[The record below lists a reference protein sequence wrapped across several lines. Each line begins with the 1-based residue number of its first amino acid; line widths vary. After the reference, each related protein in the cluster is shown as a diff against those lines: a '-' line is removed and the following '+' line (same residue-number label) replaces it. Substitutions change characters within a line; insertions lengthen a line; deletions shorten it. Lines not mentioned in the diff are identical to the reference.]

1 MIFENDAQ
9 KATYEMI
16 LPWMQE
22 MFGEFVGK
30 RMEIPEFGVRVGSA
44 FAQTAIYPMGDDD
57 SVISTRAYV
66 VTGVDLTPDLM
77 HFLLRENDRMT
88 FGAFGIDQDGDIF
101 FEHTIVGSTCD
112 KPELKTSVSSVVL
125 IADEY
130 DDLIVEKWGGERA
143 IDRLR
148 EDSQEEG
155 AAEEAEEA
163 SATS

>member
-1 MIFENDAQ
+1 MKFESPAQ
-9 KATYEMI
+9 EACYKKI

-22 MFGEFVGK
+22 MFGDFVGR
-30 RMEIPEFGVRVGSA
+30 RMEVPEFGVRVGSA

-66 VTGVDLTPDLM
+66 VTGAELTPDLM

-88 FGAFGIDQDGDIF
+88 FGAFGVDEDGDVF

-112 KPELKTSVSSVVL
+112 QPELKTSVSSVVL

-130 DDLIVEKWGGERA
+130 DDLIVEKWGGKRA
-143 IDRLR
+143 IDRIR
-148 EDSQEEG
+148 
-155 AAEEAEEA
+155 AESGDKAE
-163 SATS
+163 ATS

>member
-9 KATYEMI
+9 KSTYEMI

-148 EDSQEEG
+148 EDDEATEE
-155 AAEEAEEA
+155 AEAEEA

>member
-1 MIFENDAQ
+1 MKFDSPAQ
-9 KATYEMI
+9 EECYKKI

-22 MFGEFVGK
+22 MFTDFVGK
-30 RMEIPEFGVRVGSA
+30 RMEVPEFGVRVGSA
-44 FAQTAIYPMGDDD
+44 FAQTAIYPMGEDD

-66 VTGVDLTPDLM
+66 VTGAELTADLM

-88 FGAFGIDQDGDIF
+88 FGAFGVDEDGDVF

-112 KPELKTSVSSVVL
+112 QPELKTSVSSVVL

-130 DDLIVEKWGGERA
+130 DDLIVEKWGGQRA

-148 EDSQEEG
+148 SQEES
-155 AAEEAEEA
+155 E
-163 SATS
+163 SVSLS

>member
-1 MIFENDAQ
+1 MKFDSPAQ
-9 KATYEMI
+9 EECYKKI

-30 RMEIPEFGVRVGSA
+30 RVEVPEFGVRVGSA
-44 FAQTAIYPMGDDD
+44 FAQTAIYPMGEDDA
-57 SVISTRAYV
+57 VISTRAYV
-66 VTGVDLTPDLM
+66 VTGAELTADLM

-88 FGAFGIDQDGDIF
+88 FGAFGVDEDGDIF

-112 KPELKTSVSSVVL
+112 QPELKTSVSSVVL

-130 DDLIVEKWGGERA
+130 DDLIAEKWGGQRA

-148 EDSQEEG
+148 SEE
-155 AAEEAEEA
+155 EEE
-163 SATS
+163 SVTLS

>member
-1 MIFENDAQ
+1 
-9 KATYEMI
+9 
-16 LPWMQE
+16 
-22 MFGEFVGK
+22 
-30 RMEIPEFGVRVGSA
+30 
-44 FAQTAIYPMGDDD
+44 
-57 SVISTRAYV
+57 
-66 VTGVDLTPDLM
+66 M

-88 FGAFGIDQDGDIF
+88 FGAFGIDQDGDVF

-148 EDSQEEG
+148 DN
-155 AAEEAEEA
+155 EEAETPA
-163 SATS
+163 ATAE

>member
-1 MIFENDAQ
+1 MMNFENEAQ
-9 KATYEMI
+9 KATYEKI

-22 MFGEFVGK
+22 MFGDFVGK

-44 FAQTAIYPMGDDD
+44 FAQTAIYPMGEDD

-66 VTGVDLTPDLM
+66 VTGVDLTADLM

-112 KPELKTSVSSVVL
+112 QPELKTSVSSVVL

-143 IDRLR
+143 VDRLR
-148 EDSQEEG
+148 GGEET
-155 AAEEAEEA
+155 A
-163 SATS
+163 SV

>member
-1 MIFENDAQ
+1 MIFENDNQ
-9 KATYEMI
+9 KATYEKI

-22 MFGEFVGK
+22 MFGELVGK
-30 RMEIPEFGVRVGSA
+30 RLEIPEFCVRLGSA

-88 FGAFGIDQDGDIF
+88 FGAFGIDQDGDVF

-112 KPELKTSVSSVVL
+112 KPELKTSVSSVVI

-143 IDRLR
+143 IDRFR
-148 EDSQEEG
+148 DNE
-155 AAEEAEEA
+155 EEAEEA
-163 SATS
+163 PAAAPNA

>member
-1 MIFENDAQ
+1 MQFDSEAQ
-9 KATYEMI
+9 EEAYNKI

-22 MFGEFVGK
+22 MFGDFVGK

-44 FAQTAIYPMGDDD
+44 FAQTAIYPMGEDD

-66 VTGVDLTPDLM
+66 VTGAELTPDLM

-88 FGAFGIDQDGDIF
+88 FGAFGVDQDGDIF

-112 KPELKTSVSSVVL
+112 QPELKTSVSSVAL

-130 DDLIVEKWGGERA
+130 DDLIVEKWGGQRA
-143 IDRLR
+143 IDRIQKF
-148 EDSQEEG
+148 SEE
-155 AAEEAEEA
+155 EVP
-163 SATS
+163 S